1 MYPSMIYATKFLFTQ
16 GKINNGLKKFHLLN
30 KFFTLSLMH
39 LLYFLNG
46 INKFDLIPLTSF
58 LIAITSWMS
67 LYGDRMLL

>member
-1 MYPSMIYATKFLFTQ
+1 MYPSMTYATKFLFTR

-46 INKFDLIPLTSF
+46 INKFD
-58 LIAITSWMS
+58 
-67 LYGDRMLL
+67 